1 MPSPRQAS
9 WGEVLDVVLSQRLRS
24 VHTAL
29 MGEIRSYSE
38 ADQTAEVTLSVQLE
52 AQEGEFETAP
62 PLSGVPVLWPGAWEA
77 GDRCLL
83 VFCEESF
90 AKWFDTGS
98 VEPPEVVRRHGL
110 HAVCIPLV
118 APAGEA
124 VQFVALANLVD
135 AALSDLV
142 TRIGAWK
149 TAVTA
154 LTPPTTPVTYTNMA
168 NVIIAALETALT
180 GWPVSVAASKVKAR

>member
-1 MPSPRQAS
+1 MADPRQAS
-9 WGEVLDVVLSQRLRS
+9 WGHVLDTVLNQRLRT
-24 VHTAL
+24 VHTAM
-29 MGEIRSYSE
+29 MGEIRAYSE
-38 ADQTAEVTLSVQLE
+38 ADQTAEVTLAVQLE
-52 AQEGEFETAP
+52 NVEGEFETLP

-98 VEPPEVVRRHGL
+98 VEPPEVLRRHGL

-124 VQFVALANLVD
+124 VDFVALAAPLLANYTQLKAGLDIVVGKLNLLD
-135 AALSDLV
+135 SSATAAWDL
-142 TRIGAWK
+142 A
-149 TAVTA
+149 
-154 LTPPTTPVTYTNMA
+154 MA
-168 NVIIAALETALT
+168 N
-180 GWPVSVAASKVKAR
+180 WPTSVASTKVKAR